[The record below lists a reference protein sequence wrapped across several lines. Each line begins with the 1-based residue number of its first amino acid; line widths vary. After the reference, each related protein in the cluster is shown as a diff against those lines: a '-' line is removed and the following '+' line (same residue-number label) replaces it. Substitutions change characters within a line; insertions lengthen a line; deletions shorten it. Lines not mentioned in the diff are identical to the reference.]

1 MNDFDFKKFW
11 LSLSPENRLQVATAA
26 GTTPAYVKTHLIHKR
41 RVPRNDLMS
50 NLHQACVS
58 AGADVSK
65 EKFIGL
71 FYE

>member
-11 LSLSPENRLQVATAA
+11 LSLTPENRLQVATDA
-26 GTTPAYVKTHLIHKR
+26 GTTPGYIKSHLINKNK
-41 RVPRNDLMS
+41 VPRTELMS
-50 NLHQACVS
+50 NLHQACIA